1 MGEVLWTAVW
11 LSLAALLVAAGGA
24 VLGGLVVARMRAE
37 GVEPADAFDG
47 YDETTEL
54 AVAPPAA
61 ARVVAHRPMSAMSVP
76 ADLET
81 QTIRIRIGRE
91 GDAVR
96 GDATPWWAGPTRINS
111 EVTRDFT
118 WGRHDPQCQPESRIA
133 RPAPR
138 YLGDVETTEY
148 PRLDWSGRT
157 QEVDAVGGHPSGE
170 YPVLDGA
177 A

>member
-24 VLGGLVVARMRAE
+24 VLGGYVVARMRAE

-91 GDAVR
+91 GDAAVR

-118 WGRHDPQCQPESRIA
+118 WGRHDPQCQPESRTA

-138 YLGDVETTEY
+138 FLGDVETTEY

-157 QEVDAVGGHPSGE
+157 QEMGRHPSGE

>member
-1 MGEVLWTAVW
+1 MSEAFYTTAWVV
-11 LSLAALLVAAGGA
+11 LAAFFIAGAGA
-24 VLGGLVVARMRAE
+24 VLGGLVVASMRAE

-54 AVAPPAA
+54 AVVEPAA
-61 ARVVAHRPMSAMSVP
+61 ARVVANRPMSAMSVP

-81 QTIRIRIGRE
+81 QTIRIKIGRE

-118 WGRHDPQCQPESRIA
+118 WGRHDPQCQPESRTA

-138 YLGDVETTEY
+138 FLGDVETTEY

-157 QEVDAVGGHPSGE
+157 QEVDGVGRHPSGE